1 MNVKKKN
8 YCYEILENIR
18 NFINFSF
25 RDNINKNNIIITLN
39 ENKNDKIQIVKNNS
53 LIISPKIIKKFYEM
67 KNVNKF
73 FNFSFS
79 S

>member
-1 MNVKKKN
+1 M
-8 YCYEILENIR
+8 ENIR
-18 NFINFSF
+18 NFLNFSF

-53 LIISPKIIKKFYEM
+53 LIISPKIIKKYYVKM

-73 FNFSFS
+73 YKLKIRIIH
-79 S
+79 